1 MILKK
6 LYMNSFFKN
15 NKSIKVLTLVLF
27 LIILFFTK
35 NSFAQQDPQYSQYMF
50 NHIVINPGYAGSKDV
65 LSVTAQIRKQWVGIE
80 GAPQTNDISIH
91 GPLKKKHIG
100 VGGHMMLET
109 IGPKRWAAAYGDFAY
124 RLRLGHGDLGFGL
137 SAGFMSYQFDYSKIS
152 YGNQNEFNQSIIGEL
167 NKTQTK
173 FDGSFGIYY
182 HNPNMYI
189 GYGVTHLTEPKLY
202 QITTNGGN
210 NASSIRFNVKRHH
223 FISIGKGFRLSD
235 NVVFSPSVLL
245 KTLETTQTFNADLN
259 LNFLLQRRLWLGAS
273 IRSSKNIIF
282 IAQYLINSQFKVGYS
297 FDLNYGGI
305 SMGRNNSHEI
315 MIGYNLKS
323 SASHIISPR
332 YL

>member
-1 MILKK
+1 
-6 LYMNSFFKN
+6 MNLLINIKSKMMMNLSFLLGVIF
-15 NKSIKVLTLVLF
+15 LLF
-27 LIILFFTK
+27 NAEI
-35 NSFAQQDPQYSQYMF
+35 FAQQDPQYSQYMF
-50 NHIVINPGYAGSKDV
+50 NHVVINPAYAGSKDV
-65 LSVTAQIRKQWVGIE
+65 LSATAQIRKQWVGIE

-100 VGGHMMLET
+100 LGGHMVLET

-137 SAGFMSYQFDYSKIS
+137 SAGIMSYQFDFSKIT
-152 YGNQNEFNQSIIGEL
+152 YGNQNEINQNVIGEL

-182 HNPNMYI
+182 HNPSMYI

-202 QITTNGGN
+202 QITTNGSN

-223 FISIGKGFRLSD
+223 FISMGRGFRLSD
-235 NVVFSPSVLL
+235 NVVFSPSLLL
-245 KTLETTQTFNADLN
+245 KSLETSNTFNLDVN
-259 LNFLLQRRLWLGAS
+259 LNFLLQKKVWLGTS
-273 IRSSKNIIF
+273 IRSSKNVIV

>member
-1 MILKK
+1 MKIDLPRLFKMPINF
-6 LYMNSFFKN
+6 LIFIGIFFP
-15 NKSIKVLTLVLF
+15 LF
-27 LIILFFTK
+27 LNKL
-35 NSFAQQDPQYSQYMF
+35 SAQQDPQYSQYMF
-50 NHIVINPGYAGSKDV
+50 NHVVINPGYTGSKDV
-65 LSVTAQIRKQWVGIE
+65 LSATVQLRKQWVGID

-91 GPLKKKHIG
+91 GPLKKKNIG
-100 VGGHMMLET
+100 VGGHMVLET

-137 SAGFMSYQFDYSKIS
+137 SAGLISYQFDFSKITF
-152 YGNQNEFNQSIIGEL
+152 GDQNEINQNVIGEL

-173 FDGSFGIYY
+173 FDGSFGMYY

-189 GYGVTHLTEPKLY
+189 GYGVTHLTEPQLY

-210 NASSIRFNVKRHH
+210 NAASIRFNVKRHH
-223 FISIGKGFRLSD
+223 FISMGRGFRLSD
-235 NVVFSPSVLL
+235 NVIFSPSVLL
-245 KTLETTQTFNADLN
+245 KSLEAPSTFNADVN
-259 LNFLLQRRLWLGAS
+259 LNFLLQKKLWLGTS
-273 IRSSKNIIF
+273 IRSSKNIIV

-305 SMGRNNSHEI
+305 SMGLNNSHEI

-323 SASHIISPR
+323 AASHIISPR

>member
-1 MILKK
+1 MI
-6 LYMNSFFKN
+6 KN
-15 NKSIKVLTLVLF
+15 NYMKALYFPNKLIRVVLLVF
-27 LIILFFTK
+27 IVITSFITK
-35 NSFAQQDPQYSQYMF
+35 NSIAQQDPQYSQYMF
-50 NHIVINPGYAGSKDV
+50 NHVVINPAYAGSKDV
-65 LSVTAQIRKQWVGIE
+65 LSATAQIRKQWVGID

-100 VGGHMMLET
+100 IGGHMMLET

-137 SAGFMSYQFDYSKIS
+137 SAGIMSYQFDFSKIS
-152 YGNQNEFNQSIIGEL
+152 YGNQNEINQNVIGEL
-167 NKTQTK
+167 NKNQTK

-202 QITTNGGN
+202 QITTNGSN
-210 NASSIRFNVKRHH
+210 NGSSIRFNVRRHH
-223 FISIGKGFRLSD
+223 FISFGRGFRLSD
-235 NVVFSPSVLL
+235 NVVFSPSILL
-245 KTLETTQTFNADLN
+245 KTLEFSDTFNADVN
-259 LNFLLQRRLWLGAS
+259 LNFLLQKKIWVGAS
-273 IRSSKNIIF
+273 VRSSKNIIV

-297 FDLNYGGI
+297 FDFNYGGI

-323 SASHIISPR
+323 SASHIVSPR